1 MALVTGAGRGI
12 GRSCAI
18 ALSAAGYRVVATA
31 RTGPEL
37 VETAAICASDV
48 MTIPADL
55 TAPGAVDGLFGEV
68 EAALGPV
75 DVLVA
80 NAGTAIT
87 GALTKMTDDDWQRMI
102 DINLTA
108 PFRCIRRA
116 LPSMIARDW
125 GRIVVMGSV
134 ASRQGAPYIAGYAAT
149 KHGVLGL
156 VRAAGAE
163 VAGSGV
169 TVNAVCPGFVDSP
182 MTDASVARIVTK
194 TGRSVAEARAALEKR
209 NASGR
214 LITPDEVAAAVT
226 FCVNS
231 PSINGQGINVDGG
244 TVQS

>member
-31 RTGPEL
+31 RTESEL
-37 VETAAICASDV
+37 VETASQCASDAL
-48 MTIPADL
+48 TIPADL
-55 TAPGAVDGLFGEV
+55 TTPGAIDELFGEV
-68 EAALGPV
+68 EAALEPV

-87 GALTKMTDDDWQRMI
+87 GALTKLTDDDWQQMI

-134 ASRQGAPYIAGYAAT
+134 ASRQGAPYIAGYVAT

-156 VRAAGAE
+156 VRAAAAE

-182 MTDASVARIVTK
+182 MTDASVARIVAK
-194 TGRSVAEARAALEKR
+194 TGRSAADARAALEQQ

-214 LITPDEVAAAVT
+214 LITPDEVAAAVV

-231 PSINGQGINVDGG
+231 PSVNGEGINVDGG